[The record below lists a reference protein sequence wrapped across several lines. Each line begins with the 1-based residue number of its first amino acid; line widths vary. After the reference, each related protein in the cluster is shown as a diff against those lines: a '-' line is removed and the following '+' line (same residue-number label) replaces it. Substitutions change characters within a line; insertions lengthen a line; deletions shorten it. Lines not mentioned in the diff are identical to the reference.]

1 MTLVQAAVAKVER
14 LMLDEFRQHPF
25 HNLFFLGLFEN
36 GGALAGGTCSEK
48 TLAFQATLQQQGIPA
63 RLHQAVIQ
71 GQECHRLL
79 SMRLGQELFYCDI
92 GNGWPSI
99 RLFPASRDSAYTAYG
114 IAFEGKI
121 ESTGLAIYQTTNGRR
136 VSSIFIP
143 HQARSEREILHAIEQ
158 RFSSGITYPF
168 AQKLR
173 FAQVIG
179 EEFVFLR
186 DCSLQRFHKTGRYQE
201 TVFTNQQEALQ
212 WVTSVVCTE
221 VGSLAALP
229 LNKISP

>member
-1 MTLVQAAVAKVER
+1 MTLLRAAVSEVER

-25 HNLFFLGLFEN
+25 HNLFFLGLFEKD
-36 GGALAGGTCSEK
+36 GVLAGGTCSEK
-48 TLAFQATLQQQGIPA
+48 TLAFQATLQQQDIPA

-79 SMRLGQELFYCDI
+79 SVKLGQELFYCDI

-99 RLFPASRDSAYTAYG
+99 QLFPAFCDSAYTAYG
-114 IAFEGKI
+114 IEFEGKV
-121 ESTGLAIYQTTNGRR
+121 ESTGLVIYQKTNGYR
-136 VSSIFIP
+136 VNSIFIP
-143 HQARSEREILHAIEQ
+143 HQPRPESEIQQAIEQ

-168 AQKLR
+168 EKKLR

-201 TVFTNQQEALQ
+201 AVFTNQEEALQ
-212 WVTSVVCTE
+212 WVASVVK
-221 VGSLAALP
+221 
-229 LNKISP
+229 NN

>member
-1 MTLVQAAVAKVER
+1 MTLLHAAVAEVER

-25 HNLFFLGLFEN
+25 HNLFFLGLFEED
-36 GGALAGGTCSEK
+36 GALAGGTCSEK

-79 SMRLGQELFYCDI
+79 SVKLGQELFYCDI

-99 RLFPASRDSAYTAYG
+99 RLFPAFRDSAYTAYG
-114 IAFEGKI
+114 IGFEGKV
-121 ESTGLAIYQTTNGRR
+121 EAQGLAIWQTTNGHR
-136 VSSIFIP
+136 VNSIFIP
-143 HQARSEREILHAIEQ
+143 HEARPESEIQQAIEQ

-186 DCSLQRFHKTGRYQE
+186 DCSLQSFHKTGRHQE
-201 TVFTNQQEALQ
+201 TVFTSQEEALQ
-212 WVTSVVCTE
+212 WLASVVK
-221 VGSLAALP
+221 
-229 LNKISP
+229 NH